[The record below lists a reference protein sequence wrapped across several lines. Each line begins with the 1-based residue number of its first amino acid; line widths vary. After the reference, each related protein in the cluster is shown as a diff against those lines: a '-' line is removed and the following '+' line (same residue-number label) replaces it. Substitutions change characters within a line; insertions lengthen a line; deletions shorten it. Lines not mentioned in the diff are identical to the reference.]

1 MPITLAE
8 LSKQNS
14 FIYNQYVN
22 NQIIGYKGTITNG
35 SCYIS
40 NRTIREGMLIDY
52 QSYSSDILSVDYIC
66 TAEPVNSM
74 LVIKGYD
81 TKIDFGGGP
90 QRGNSLIWIF
100 IPANTNKI
108 VNVKQQAGSYKDVF
122 YVYRIIL

>member
-1 MPITLAE
+1 MSITLTE

-14 FIYNQYVN
+14 FIYNQYAN

-52 QSYSSDILSVDYIC
+52 QSYSSDIFSVDYIC

-90 QRGNSLIWIF
+90 QGGNSLFWTF

-108 VNVKQQAGSYKDVF
+108 VNVRQYDENDKHVF

>member
-1 MPITLAE
+1 MSITLTE

-52 QSYSSDILSVDYIC
+52 QSYTKDILSVDYIC
-66 TAEPVNSM
+66 TAEPVNSI
-74 LVIKGYD
+74 LVVRGYD

-90 QRGNSLIWIF
+90 QHGNSLIWIF

-108 VNVKQQAGSYKDVF
+108 VNVRQRPESDKDVF
-122 YVYRIIL
+122 YIYRIIL